1 MLATID
7 VASGLD
13 KEEIHQLTQRLLR
26 FSKQNRGA
34 SAFSETEFVSTFET
48 LSPFVTSIIIHFNA
62 FEMIRTR
69 STPPGTDVENVRQ
82 MGYPPSS
89 KIGLQ
94 RCNFPGQQILYAS
107 STLDTSLLEIQF
119 TADRPCAIVTQFRLK
134 ADTSLSLLPI
144 GELDHYRRHKR
155 TRLGTPGL
163 DDQINGIVEPLD
175 HYDRIAYE
183 FVDAYLA
190 DFMSRI
196 PHDDTEK
203 NLYEVTARIANAF
216 LMQDDVDG
224 LIYPSVKR
232 QGGLNYAI
240 KPEVF
245 DKKFEPVLF
254 ALTTQVK
261 EYGYGLFEYYEH
273 ARGTQL
279 TESGDFIWHT
289 NPHFNARMTM
299 PLSAERDDA
308 P

>member
-1 MLATID
+1 M
-7 VASGLD
+7 ASGAMAPDLD
-13 KEEIHQLTQRLLR
+13 KSSTHQLAEGLLR
-26 FSKQNRGA
+26 FSNKNRTA
-34 SAFSETEFVSTFET
+34 REFNESEFVSTFEI
-48 LSPFVTSIIIHFNA
+48 LSPFVTSVVIHFDA

-69 STPPGTDVENVRQ
+69 STPSGTDVESVRQ
-82 MGYPPSS
+82 MAYPPTS
-89 KIGLQ
+89 KVGLQ

-119 TADRPCAIVTQFRLK
+119 TPERPCAIVTQFRLK
-134 ADTSLSLLPI
+134 AGCNLSLLPI
-144 GELDHYRRHKR
+144 GELDHYRRHRR

-163 DDQINGIVEPLD
+163 DEQLNQIVEPLG
-175 HYDRIAYE
+175 HYDRIAHE

-190 DFMSRI
+190 DFMSRT
-196 PHDDTEK
+196 PHHLTER

-240 KPEVF
+240 KPDVF
-245 DKKFEPVLF
+245 DKKFEPVVF

-289 NPHFNARMTM
+289 NPRFNARMTM